1 MVLRRMG
8 PHPRDWIPKTDLE
21 ITEEVLREHNNS
33 RSTTYLSSIGVSSAS
48 KRSTVSAGRIRE
60 LEDKISTQEQ
70 DSLNAAQRVQREMEE
85 RMQEQERKFEEL
97 RRKQDDEL
105 QAVKKASEENRLAF
119 EKRQKEMDGM
129 LGYLLRM
136 SQNSQ
141 SQSQ

>member
-1 MVLRRMG
+1 MG
-8 PHPRDWIPKTDLE
+8 PHPRDWVPKTDLE
-21 ITEEVLREHNNS
+21 IAEEVLRAQNKS
-33 RSTTYLSSIGVSSAS
+33 RATTYLSSIGASSAS

-97 RRKQDDEL
+97 KRKQDDEL
-105 QAVKKASEENRLAF
+105 EAVKKASEENRLAF

-141 SQSQ
+141 SQSP

>member
-1 MVLRRMG
+1 MG

-21 ITEEVLREHNNS
+21 ITEEVLREQNNS

-141 SQSQ
+141 SQSP

>member
-1 MVLRRMG
+1 MG

-21 ITEEVLREHNNS
+21 ITEEVLREQNNS